1 MAGRNLLASNQ
12 SVKRQQEA
20 GVYILGWIAQIM
32 SITAGSYAAGAW
44 PGRTIRWVFE
54 LFPAWVIPLA
64 LFIGAAAWAI
74 DIISDLTPNQVAI
87 TYGFLGPVLAASDNA
102 NGTLAARIRDWSQ
115 TLQDSF
121 GGQIA
126 GWVGNVGAG
135 ALGVALM
142 GVAVIVGKRVLA
154 KQAAAAGGGGR

>member
-12 SVKRQQEA
+12 NIKRQQEA

-64 LFIGAAAWAI
+64 LFIGAAAWVI

-87 TYGFLGPVLAASDNA
+87 TYGFLGPILAASDNA

-135 ALGVALM
+135 ALGIALM